1 MARAKKSKRKNG
13 NGGRNPAFLSR
24 ITGHF
29 CGQFIC
35 SDGTQ
40 ANVPACDLTDDRM
53 FLTISGEVACLCEME
68 RLEKSQNDFRGY
80 WRRADNNGYIE
91 GRILELPDVGITFI
105 GIWLEFGEAYRLLI
119 YLASENNLTARKRI
133 NTSASWSPEL
143 DRILSS
149 TRKASQTLHY
159 WDEYYGW
166 PEVSPMKAGQQ
177 KRQRSVITMLKSIE
191 TEGHRD
197 RSSGDIF
204 RERLAY
210 LLSR

>member
-1 MARAKKSKRKNG
+1 MARAKTSKRKSG
-13 NGGRNPAFLSR
+13 NGGRNPPFLSR

-29 CGQFIC
+29 RGQFIC

-40 ANVPACDLTDDRM
+40 ADVPASDLTNNRM
-53 FLTISGEVACLCEME
+53 SMTISGEVACLCEME

-91 GRILELPDVGITFI
+91 GRILELHDVDITFV
-105 GIWLEFGEAYRLLI
+105 GIWLEFGEAYRLII
-119 YLASENNLTARKRI
+119 YLASENNLTTRKRI
-133 NTSASWSPEL
+133 NTSGSGSLDL

-149 TRKASQTLHY
+149 TRNASQTLHY

-177 KRQRSVITMLKSIE
+177 KWQRSVIMMLKSIE
-191 TEGHRD
+191 AEAHRGG
-197 RSSGDIF
+197 SSGDIF